1 MITALPY
8 PALLV
13 NPLVMNRRVLPMRE
27 MGGRIGAMTTIRN
40 IAIHHAGGL
49 GNDAYASTKH
59 LTVSHINNAHRAR
72 WDFPSRYMKDG
83 AGRPWYFGYNAIYD
97 PKDRSF
103 TQGRALGEET
113 AAQYGY
119 NFDTFSV
126 CIIGNHNRR
135 LLSNPSVPVDPL
147 TAQIEEDIVK
157 YLYDLING
165 NKRGLFV
172 APGTTLD
179 LSVNRVRP
187 HRFYQSTDCYGT
199 GIPDNHFLD
208 LLIKY
213 KPVVVTA
220 PDGKTKEEVLKE
232 RDAVLQ
238 VIMQMIARLTELT
251 EQLKRFGSG
260 KRLSAH
266 ERSCTGTLHALELT
280 EK

>member
-1 MITALPY
+1 MPY
-8 PALLV
+8 
-13 NPLVMNRRVLPMRE
+13 
-27 MGGRIGAMTTIRN
+27 TIDT
-40 IAIHHAGGL
+40 IVVHHAGGL
-49 GNDAYASTKH
+49 GKDNFASTKH
-59 LTVSHINNAHRAR
+59 LTLEYINNAHKAR
-72 WDFPSRYMKDG
+72 WPEFPSQFMKL
-83 AGRPWYFGYNAIYD
+83 AGRPCFIGYTIVYD

-103 TQGRALGEET
+103 IQTRAIGEET
-113 AAQYGY
+113 AHTIGY
-119 NFDTFSV
+119 NFRSV
-126 CIIGNHNRR
+126 GICIIGNHNRR
-135 LLSNPSVPVDPL
+135 PLSNPSAPVDPL
-147 TAQIEEDIVK
+147 TKQMEEDITK
-157 YLYDLING
+157 FLHDLING

-266 ERSCTGTLHALELT
+266 ERSCTGALHALELT